1 MARMEGILLHRLW
14 SLAIEFSVVLS
25 RMQCTKPWNV
35 LVVVMALV
43 AAKVVSMVE
52 KPVAS
57 LVARRKRVNP
67 CTRNLKVIGANP
79 VVKVRVTGAKVTGA
93 NPVVSPVERRR
104 IRGGIE
110 RLGQTL

>member
-1 MARMEGILLHRLW
+1 MTREWTSRAWPAERVHLL
-14 SLAIEFSVVLS
+14 AF
-25 RMQCTKPWNV
+25 
-35 LVVVMALV
+35 V
-43 AAKVVSMVE
+43 ADAVPKLE
-52 KPVAS
+52 TE
-57 LVARRKRVNP
+57 LVARTKRVNP
-67 CTRNLKVIGANP
+67 CTRNLKVIGANL